1 MRADSPDLSTRHS
14 TDRRHRLEFPQ
25 VRGDSTTRTPTKK
38 LRPEG
43 SKALT
48 SGCPARVAP
57 EESREGA
64 ATSRVV
70 IAQSVPDAVRAAEGV
85 DGWLRVGGETG
96 LLCLLQEL
104 QGLGGVGGGVANGLP
119 GDPGDGADTVRVV
132 SKPN

>member
-1 MRADSPDLSTRHS
+1 MSGASSPGGEQGGSGDLEG
-14 TDRRHRLEFPQ
+14 RL
-25 VRGDSTTRTPTKK
+25 
-38 LRPEG
+38 
-43 SKALT
+43 
-48 SGCPARVAP
+48 
-57 EESREGA
+57 
-64 ATSRVV
+64 RVV